1 MWKKGLFVLSVAVLF
16 VMGTSPAMG
25 QDTLK
30 LGGLFNLT
38 GGMSS
43 IDAPGLNGAKL
54 KAKLLN
60 EKGGVI
66 GKKIEVIGYDTKTD
80 QKDTATQARKALSD
94 GVVAGL
100 GYGDTTFVMAAAPAF
115 QAKGVP
121 FVTSGATHPELPK
134 WVGNFMFMVPFGDDD
149 QSYAIAEYTIFTEG
163 AMIPKKHTCD
173 AEDISPDLKWSG
185 VPNGAQSLALICD
198 DPDAPVGTWV
208 HWVLFNIPADATAL
222 PAGIPAEAVLKNGA
236 RHGQNDFRKLGYGG
250 PCPPGGTHRY
260 YFKLFALDTLLT
272 LESGSTKAQLSAA
285 MKGHILAEGQLM
297 GKYKR

>member
-1 MWKKGLFVLSVAVLF
+1 M
-16 VMGTSPAMG
+16 
-25 QDTLK
+25 
-30 LGGLFNLT
+30 
-38 GGMSS
+38 
-43 IDAPGLNGAKL
+43 
-54 KAKLLN
+54 
-60 EKGGVI
+60 
-66 GKKIEVIGYDTKTD
+66 
-80 QKDTATQARKALSD
+80 
-94 GVVAGL
+94 VAGQ
-100 GYGDTTFVMAAAPAF
+100 PRWR
-115 QAKGVP
+115 
-121 FVTSGATHPELPK
+121 THPE
-134 WVGNFMFMVPFGDDD
+134 GGFMSIGTTILATVLLSGIIFLGLGLSPFATGGTDM
-149 QSYAIAEYTIFTEG
+149 AITITSSAFIDG
-163 AMIPKKHTCD
+163 ATIPRKYTCD

-222 PAGIPAEAVLKNGA
+222 QAGIPAEAVLKNGA

-272 LESGSTKAQLSAA
+272 LESGSTKAQLLAA